1 MDVKKLFQLTIVVLE
16 MMNELGTEIVCLIFD
31 NHNMNRNML
40 KILCGGS
47 LTPHVNNPIDP
58 SMIMF
63 LLFDSVHLLKC
74 IRNY

>member
-1 MDVKKLFQLTIVVLE
+1 MDAKKLFQLTIVVLE

-31 NHNMNRNML
+31 NHNVNRNML

-63 LLFDSVHLLKC
+63 FLIAC
-74 IRNY
+74 IY